1 MFILAS
7 SSSTRKSLLENAGLH
22 FKIIK
27 PSVNESLLHQ
37 SHAQLSPIA
46 LALKL
51 ASEKTRSISR
61 QHENQIIVGVDQVL
75 HLENQ
80 IFHKPNNLNEAQEM
94 LSILRGKTHFLTTAI
109 SCSMNGREIW
119 NYFDQAKMTMRHFS
133 NSFLE
138 SYLKQNNDKNFAS
151 VGAYQLE
158 LLGVQLFEKIEG
170 DYFTILGFPLIEFLK
185 FLRSK
190 AILET

>member
-7 SSSTRKSLLENAGLH
+7 SSLTRKSLLEQAGLH
-22 FKIIK
+22 FTTIN
-27 PSVNESLLHQ
+27 PSVDESLLHQ
-37 SHAQLSPIA
+37 RHAQLSPIA

-51 ASEKTRSISR
+51 ASEKTRSISN
-61 QHENQIIVGVDQVL
+61 QHQNQIIVGVDQVL

-80 IFHKPNNLNEAQEM
+80 IFHKPNNLTEAQQM
-94 LSILRGKTHFLTTAI
+94 LSILRGKTHCLTTAI
-109 SCSMNGREIW
+109 SCSMNDREIW
-119 NYFDQAKMTMRHFS
+119 NYFDHAKMTMRHFS

-138 SYLKQNNDKNFAS
+138 SYLKQNKDKNFAS

-158 LLGVQLFEKIEG
+158 LRGVQLFEKIEG